1 MLTSK
6 ANKKLYPLYT
16 GAGNLNT
23 SCNLI
28 LTNWLNPLCFG
39 WQTQLVASYVKSV
52 HCGAVTFATT
62 PEDKELVTMTL
73 HYICK
78 SYLPD
83 EWAHGHSEWRSYGNL
98 LCLTFY
104 VFCSCFSAQ
113 ALEMSNAFTTPIIY
127 TIFNRSFRV
136 GIIICQLAYWS
147 CRQCSRW
154 RIEQHSKLIPR
165 SR

>member
-23 SCNLI
+23 SFNLI

-39 WQTQLVASYVKSV
+39 WRTQLVAMLNPYTVELSHLQQPQRTRSWLQWLCITYVRVISPMSEHRAQWVLQLWNPSV
-52 HCGAVTFATT
+52 FNTCF
-62 PEDKELVTMTL
+62 
-73 HYICK
+73 
-78 SYLPD
+78 
-83 EWAHGHSEWRSYGNL
+83 L
-98 LCLTFY
+98 LF
-104 VFCSCFSAQ
+104 FSAQ

-154 RIEQHSKLIPR
+154 RIEQAIQ
-165 SR
+165 